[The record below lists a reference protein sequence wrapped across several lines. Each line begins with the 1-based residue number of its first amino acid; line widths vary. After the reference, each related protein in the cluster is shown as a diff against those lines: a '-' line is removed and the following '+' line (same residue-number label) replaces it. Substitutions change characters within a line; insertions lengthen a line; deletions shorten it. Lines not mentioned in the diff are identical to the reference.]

1 MSPIDNLADRLAR
14 VQSAFD
20 AAPVGF
26 DNQPPDGDYQTLVH
40 DFDFFQGGTPRRAYM
55 KMRLQVQH
63 HPEEAGRFAEKVY
76 SIEEEDGIG
85 YLKADLHR
93 LGVNVQGMNIGQAI
107 TSGAL
112 AEELYDV
119 PVLVRVKRPAGKT
132 NKRGEQV
139 VNVYI
144 QRRLGDPDRSARRDL
159 ERNGA
164 SDVPEPAAASS
175 CTPSR
180 RRWMTC
186 RSPGRSRRRRASVTR
201 RRICAGWAASART
214 RWRWSSNSRSATS
227 TVRCRGMRP
236 SRP

>member
-164 SDVPEPAAASS
+164 SDVPEPAAGEFVHPEQASLDDVPF
-175 CTPSR
+175 TGEEPAPEGQRNQEAHLR
-180 RRWMTC
+180 RLGC
-186 RSPGRSRRRRASVTR
+186 VCDDPVKVELKQSVGDIDCSLPGHA
-201 RRICAGWAASART
+201 
-214 RWRWSSNSRSATS
+214 
-227 TVRCRGMRP
+227 P
-236 SRP
+236 F

>member
-20 AAPVGF
+20 TAPVGF
-26 DNQPPDGDYQTLVH
+26 DDMPPDGEYQTLVH
-40 DFDFFQGGTPRRAYM
+40 DFDFFESRTPPRRAYM

-63 HPEEAGRFAEKVY
+63 HPEEAGRFVEKVY

-93 LGVNVQGMNIGQAI
+93 LGVNVEGMNIGQAI

-144 QRRLGDPDRSARRDL
+144 QQRLGDPDRSARGFL

-164 SDVPEPAAASS
+164 SDVPGTAAGEFVHPDQTSLDDVPFTGDETVEQGLRNQEARLRELG
-175 CTPSR
+175 CICEDPIGVELGHAVGNID
-180 RRWMTC
+180 C
-186 RSPGRSRRRRASVTR
+186 GVPGHA
-201 RRICAGWAASART
+201 
-214 RWRWSSNSRSATS
+214 
-227 TVRCRGMRP
+227 P
-236 SRP
+236 F